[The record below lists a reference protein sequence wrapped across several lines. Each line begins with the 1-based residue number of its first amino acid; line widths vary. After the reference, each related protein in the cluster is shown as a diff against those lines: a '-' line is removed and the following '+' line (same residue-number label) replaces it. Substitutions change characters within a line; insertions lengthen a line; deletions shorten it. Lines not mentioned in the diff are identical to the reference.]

1 MSKKIYRYI
10 REYKLKDNLKE
21 DEKKKPPENNVSDEA
36 DVEKKSNKRKYVSS
50 EKDEK
55 KNPPENNVLGE
66 NEADVERKS
75 NKRKYVSSEK
85 DEKKNPPENNVLEKP
100 WWIKHCT
107 IENDKAH
114 CRYCKDTRESFIH
127 RVSIGVTNLKKHLIK
142 EHDKINIKENTSY
155 KILQHYES
163 EGNVIKCLECE
174 YSCKVQLNSSLPYHL
189 EEIHKNEIE
198 NKQDDEQ
205 SQEINGDVEANI
217 KNIISNFTKYE
228 FQQVEARKKQIIEET
243 IKEAEENVIKN
254 HWWIKHYTIVNN
266 MAECKYCKDEEK
278 KGLYFC
284 QTKCRKHFERNHS
297 VTYKQENVS
306 KSIFQYFKLQ
316 NDILLQCTKC
326 NKLILIRINYD
337 FSKHLKQTHKSE
349 IESKQDEINQGV
361 DSETDKIS
369 LISSYKDLIKR
380 MFQNMKNRIDKK
392 GNVIRNAWWIE
403 HCTIENDKEIVK
415 AQCKQ
420 CGKKHTLSFALSR
433 QYTHLRTHFD
443 INRETSIK
451 TIIWKY
457 FKLVNNVQLKCTKC
471 ANDSTILQVEFI
483 NNFEYHLI
491 KEHQITKNRQDDK
504 INQGINDNAELESR
518 VFTLI
523 KNLYVYHKKKSNII
537 ESKEDEQDDEPMQA

>member
-1 MSKKIYRYI
+1 MSKKIYMYI
-10 REYKLKDNLKE
+10 RKYKLKDNLKE

-36 DVEKKSNKRKYVSS
+36 DVERKSNKRKYVSS

-66 NEADVERKS
+66 DEADVETKS
-75 NKRKYVSSEK
+75 NKRKYASSEK

-127 RVSIGVTNLKKHLIK
+127 KVSIDVTNLKEHLT
-142 EHDKINIKENTSY
+142 EHDKININENLSY

-163 EGNVIKCLECE
+163 EGNVIKCLECKCSFE
-174 YSCKVQLNSSLPYHL
+174 VQLNSSISYHL

-228 FQQVEARKKQIIEET
+228 FQQVEARKKQIIEKT
-243 IKEAEENVIKN
+243 IKKAEENVIKN
-254 HWWIKHYTIVNN
+254 YWWIKHYTIVNN

-278 KGLYFC
+278 KAIYFC
-284 QTKCRKHFERNHS
+284 NINCRRHFERNHS
-297 VTYKQENVS
+297 VTYKQKNVS

-316 NDILLQCTKC
+316 NDILLQCMKC
-326 NKLILIRINYD
+326 NKLISIQINYD

-349 IESKQDEINQGV
+349 IESKQDEINQGIN
-361 DSETDKIS
+361 SERDRIS
-369 LISSYKDLIKR
+369 LISSYKDLAKR

-392 GNVIRNAWWIE
+392 GNVIRKAWWIE
-403 HCTIENDKEIVK
+403 HCTIENDKEKVK

-420 CGKKHTLSFALSR
+420 CGKKHNLCFKLSN
-433 QYTHLRTHFD
+433 QYRHLREHLD
-443 INRETSIK
+443 INIEESALK
-451 TIIWKY
+451 AIIWKY
-457 FKLVNNVQLKCTKC
+457 FKLVNNIELKCMKC
-471 ANDSTILQVEFI
+471 DSS
-483 NNFEYHLI
+483 FEVIVQRSFEHHLI

-523 KNLYVYHKKKSNII
+523 KDLYVYHKKKSNII